1 MFMDRAVGAWP
12 ERGGVKRAQLFREML
27 ERRLHRPV
35 GHAFL
40 DKRRS
45 AGKVC
50 GDMLAGEVAGARVF
64 VIDDLV
70 ATGGTL
76 VRAAARCRAEG
87 ATSVH
92 AFAAHGLFVG
102 EAGKTLEES
111 QLESWSF
118 PTAFRLTA

>member
-1 MFMDRAVGAWP
+1 
-12 ERGGVKRAQLFREML
+12 
-27 ERRLHRPV
+27 
-35 GHAFL
+35 
-40 DKRRS
+40 
-45 AGKVC
+45 
-50 GDMLAGEVAGARVF
+50 MLAGEVAGAKVF

-102 EAGKTLEES
+102 EASNTLKESVLETLIVSDSIPPHRLMQGILENRVEILSMAPLLAGAIRVLSDGGSISSLIGEEG
-111 QLESWSF
+111 
-118 PTAFRLTA
+118 